1 MYSREYYQGI
11 DYIINFSNLDNIE
24 EKFVKFVYEESLSR
38 PFMWLIFTEDI
49 LNNKNITYSIN
60 TTSIIS
66 TYNVKQDESYYLFE
80 TLKQLLRIGAILKI
94 IYKKEFIIVH
104 YYNEFIKDT
113 LTINNKWLN
122 ITVGELLL
130 ENKIVDKLDYN
141 SLYDDYKTNKKIDL
155 LLELDQK
162 LVICSTNMNNIINNT
177 NLKNIYISI
186 TNKNKDCH
194 IPYIKFNYIKE
205 KFINNFLMHVC

>member
-66 TYNVKQDESYYLFE
+66 TYNVKQEESYYLFE

-130 ENKIVDKLDYN
+130 ENKIVDKLYYN